1 MRFTFDIDEH
11 VLKALVER
19 ALSEG
24 RSPGELLSELAR
36 RAVSATTDRREDDDA
51 APFLGF
57 QPLPRR
63 GAVISNDFVKLL
75 RESE

>member
-19 ALSEG
+19 ALCEG

-36 RAVSATTDRREDDDA
+36 RAVSATTDRRDDDA